1 MAGWE
6 ESLQTL
12 FQSLLKDW
20 ENPQQAKKSEN
31 LDAFMAKWVEGV
43 QAIFVLEAIT
53 PGKEESQTRLSSQDM
68 NLPASE
74 KSLGQRGKSKSPKKL
89 KSLTNL
95 NQVES
100 ETVLRM
106 IEKMSRDSQRSKTE
120 ANVPWLSLS
129 LEVKVDKGAEA
140 PLIPVRLKG
149 LYQGMIEL
157 EFSNLGFINN
167 PQTLQGK
174 KATLHL
180 TDMESQKAANIE
192 GTLNLTQ
199 ATYDEKINLTLKMK
213 NEQANKAASKI
224 LENSLRTASTDTRM
238 LRQLWDETKT
248 IQVAIP
254 TGQKANFMLLLLACG
269 TLASS
274 FLDPNL
280 FRSMHCL
287 LSAMGIEKLLEFVRE
302 RQPVDHENHK
312 GAQ

>member
-1 MAGWE
+1 
-6 ESLQTL
+6 
-12 FQSLLKDW
+12 
-20 ENPQQAKKSEN
+20 
-31 LDAFMAKWVEGV
+31 
-43 QAIFVLEAIT
+43 
-53 PGKEESQTRLSSQDM
+53 
-68 NLPASE
+68 
-74 KSLGQRGKSKSPKKL
+74 
-89 KSLTNL
+89 
-95 NQVES
+95 
-100 ETVLRM
+100 
-106 IEKMSRDSQRSKTE
+106 
-120 ANVPWLSLS
+120 
-129 LEVKVDKGAEA
+129 
-140 PLIPVRLKG
+140 
-149 LYQGMIEL
+149 MIEL

-213 NEQANKAASKI
+213 NEQANKAASII

-238 LRQLWDETKT
+238 LRQLWDETKA

-302 RQPVDHENHK
+302 RQPVDHENHQ